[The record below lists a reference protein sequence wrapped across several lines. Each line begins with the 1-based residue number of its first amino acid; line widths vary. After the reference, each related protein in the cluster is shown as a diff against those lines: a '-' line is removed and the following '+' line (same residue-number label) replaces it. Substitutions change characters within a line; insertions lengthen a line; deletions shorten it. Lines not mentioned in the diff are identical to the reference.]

1 MKTKDRHCSM
11 WLLCLLLM
19 VALWAV
25 SGCQTQSAR
34 EPTST
39 TLPEPPKVTVEQTQ
53 SAQASATS
61 PQAPT
66 VTLEQVQSTQ
76 GPTSTT
82 LPEPP
87 RVTVQQVKQWMEAGE
102 PLTFLD
108 SRSAADWSVAK
119 TKVPGAIRVPPD
131 DWESH
136 LSEIPRDRRIIAY
149 CA

>member
-1 MKTKDRHCSM
+1 VKTKDRHCSM
-11 WLLCLLLM
+11 WLLWLLLM

-25 SGCQTQSAR
+25 SGCQAQSAR

-39 TLPEPPKVTVEQTQ
+39 T
-53 SAQASATS
+53 S

-66 VTLEQVQSTQ
+66 VTVEQVQPTQ

-87 RVTVQQVKQWMEAGE
+87 RVTVQQVKQWMDAGE

-108 SRSAADWSVAK
+108 SRAAADWAVAK
-119 TKVPGAIRVPPD
+119 TKVPGALRVPPD

-136 LSEIPRDRRIIAY
+136 LSEIPQDRRIIVY